1 MKQFNFHRFINVAR
15 WDLTINSKF
24 YLRSSLLVVAL
35 CCFPIVLV
43 DLYAILSGNFDVSR
57 EVKYNT
63 EFYAGL
69 ISFVGCAYCIIASGY
84 MFHNLVTKQ
93 GRINELTLP
102 ATNLEKFVWH
112 FLVIAIGTQIV
123 WFAGVICADL
133 LHSFFRLDFPK
144 FLGLSSQT
152 RSITAICF
160 SGEFFNWTELKFHG
174 YYIMP
179 LLCLM
184 TYCFLRT
191 FSLVNA
197 WKYKHNIPLTVLLH
211 FVLNNVLGLII
222 IIFVTSKF
230 ANSRAFMEFIDKLDG
245 LNPDVIIVGLYVFF
259 ALLYCGILYLTYHLY
274 TRAQLTTKR
283 NP

>member
-1 MKQFNFHRFINVAR
+1 MKYFNFHRFINVAR
-15 WDLTINSKF
+15 WDLTINSRF

-35 CCFPIVLV
+35 CCFPILLV
-43 DLYAILSGNFDVSR
+43 DLYAILSGNVDVSR

-63 EFYAGL
+63 NIFVGL
-69 ISFVGCAYCIIASGY
+69 ISLVGCSYSVIASGY

-102 ATNLEKFVWH
+102 ATNLEKFIWH

-133 LHSFFRLDFPK
+133 LHSFFRLDFPT
-144 FLGLSSQT
+144 FLGISSQT
-152 RSITAICF
+152 HSMTF
-160 SGEFFNWTELKFHG
+160 QFFDGYFNLRELRYQD
-174 YYIMP
+174 YYMTP
-179 LLCLM
+179 LVMLM
-184 TYCFLRT
+184 VYCFIRT
-191 FSLVNA
+191 FSLMNA
-197 WKYKHNIPLTVLLH
+197 WKYKHNIPLTILLH

-230 ANSRAFMEFIDKLDG
+230 ANSRAFMEFIEKLDG
-245 LNPDVIIVGLYVFF
+245 LNPDAIIVGLYVFF

>member
-15 WDLTINSKF
+15 WDLTINSRF

-35 CCFPIVLV
+35 CCFPILLV
-43 DLYAILSGNFDVSR
+43 DLYAILSGNVDVSR

-63 EFYAGL
+63 YIYVGL
-69 ISFVGCAYCIIASGY
+69 ISLVGCSYSVIASGY

-133 LHSFFRLDFPK
+133 LHSFFRLDFPT
-144 FLGLSSQT
+144 FLGISSQT
-152 RSITAICF
+152 HSMTF
-160 SGEFFNWTELKFHG
+160 QFFDGYFNLRELRYQD
-174 YYIMP
+174 YYMTP
-179 LLCLM
+179 LVMLM
-184 TYCFLRT
+184 VYCFIRT
-191 FSLVNA
+191 FSLMNA
-197 WKYKHNIPLTVLLH
+197 WKYKHNIPLTILLH

-230 ANSRAFMEFIDKLDG
+230 ANSRAFMEFIEKLDG
-245 LNPDVIIVGLYVFF
+245 LNPDAIIVGLYVFF